1 MTIDYARATIDA
13 EITALGIMRDN
24 LDSSFTKALD
34 AMFGCKG
41 RVIVCGMGKAG
52 IIGKKIAATLAST
65 GTPSFSMHPAEALHG
80 DLGMITGSDV
90 CLFISNSGESDE
102 ITRLLPFVRRLGA
115 PVIAITGNRRSTMA
129 AHADILLHLGEI
141 EEACPLGLAPTAT
154 TTAILALGDAL
165 AVCLMRR
172 RGFKEADY
180 AAVHPAGALGRR
192 VAPIES
198 VMRIGDAVAAVGADA
213 SIQDTLFAMTAARSG
228 AAAVIDASGKLEGIF
243 CDGDL
248 RRGMEKDKEFLG
260 RRVSD
265 AMVRNCT
272 RVRKGELA
280 GNVLAIMKEKRIAD
294 IPVLDEN
301 DIVLGMADLKGLVA
315 SL

>member
-1 MTIDYARATIDA
+1 MTIDYARAAIDA

-34 AMFGCKG
+34 AMFDCKG

-198 VMRIGDAVAAVGADA
+198 VMRIGDAVATVDADA

-260 RRVSD
+260 HRVGD
-265 AMVRNCT
+265 AMVKNCS

-301 DIVLGMADLKGLVA
+301 DVVLGMADLKGLVA

>member
-1 MTIDYARATIDA
+1 MTIEYARSAIDA

-24 LDSSFTKALD
+24 LDPSFTKALD
-34 AMFGCKG
+34 AMQACGG

-52 IIGKKIAATLAST
+52 LIGQKIAATLAST
-65 GTPSFSMHPAEALHG
+65 GTPSFFMHPAEALHG
-80 DLGMITGSDV
+80 DLGMITAADV
-90 CLFISNSGESDE
+90 CLFLSNSGESDE
-102 ITRLLPFVRRLGA
+102 ITRLLPYVRRLGA
-115 PVIAITGNRRSTMA
+115 PVIAVTGNRRSTMA

-172 RGFKEADY
+172 RGCKETDY

-192 VAPIES
+192 VAPIET
-198 VMRIGDAVAAVGADA
+198 VMRVGDSVASVGPDA

-228 AAAVIDASGKLEGIF
+228 AAAVVDANGKLEGIF

-248 RRGMEKDKEFLG
+248 RRGMVKDKLFLG
-260 RRVSD
+260 CRDGD
-265 AMVRNCT
+265 AMITNCT

-294 IPVLDEN
+294 ILVLDEN
-301 DIVLGMADLKGLVA
+301 DVVLGMADLKGLIA